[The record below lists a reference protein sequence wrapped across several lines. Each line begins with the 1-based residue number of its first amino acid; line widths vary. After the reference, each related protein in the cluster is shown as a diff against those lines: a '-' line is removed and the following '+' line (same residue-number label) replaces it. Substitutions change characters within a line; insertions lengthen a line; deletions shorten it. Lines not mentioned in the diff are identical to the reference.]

1 MARSSSEPLN
11 DDELQTLY
19 SWVDTVPLSRPK
31 RNINRDFSDGVLL
44 AEIVHHFFPRLV
56 SVHNYESSNAV
67 SSKLYNLRTL
77 QAKVFKRLHF
87 VVDEAELDAVA
98 ASTPGAIERLLFRLR
113 KAIEQFQARRRDGSR
128 PRSGQRGRATVGASP
143 PPSVPDGLRSRQ
155 RAAGHSRVSPQSQV
169 AAIGAWT
176 GAGGG
181 GGGRGV
187 SPLAAH
193 AELRAG
199 VEEDLLLEKEKTIRD
214 LRETVETLEMKVEKM
229 SQLLRLKNAM
239 VDQLR
244 QKLDENLA

>member
-1 MARSSSEPLN
+1 MGEPLN

-77 QAKVFKRLHF
+77 QAKVFKRLRF
-87 VVDEAELDAVA
+87 VVDEAELEAVS

-113 KAIEQFQARRRDGSR
+113 KAIEQFQARRRSGSR
-128 PRSGQRGRATVGASP
+128 PRSGGRAAVGASP
-143 PPSVPDGLRSRQ
+143 PPSVPDSLRSRQ
-155 RAAGHSRVSPQSQV
+155 RAAGHRRVSPQSQV
-169 AAIGAWT
+169 AAIGAWA

-181 GGGRGV
+181 GGRGAY
-187 SPLAAH
+187 PLAAH

-244 QKLDENLA
+244 QKLDENIA